1 MKGVYRRRWR
11 RTIGGKERKREKEK
25 PGQARNAQTNITD
38 REIGYRTV
46 LCSSNRH
53 ELLDFVPLSP
63 AKLILHTNTQEQNSK
78 RHVHSKI
85 HTQQESAALHS

>member
-11 RTIGGKERKREKEK
+11 RTIGGKGRKREKEK

-63 AKLILHTNTQEQNSK
+63 AKLILHTNTQEQIPK
-78 RHVHSKI
+78 G
-85 HTQQESAALHS
+85 T